1 VLFRELLTR
10 ETNAPAWRDLAPM
23 LRRLEARGEIRGGRF
38 VSGPFGEQF
47 ALEQAAEGLRAARAK
62 SSDAAVPVSA
72 ADPLNLVG
80 ILLPGERVAAIPGRQ
95 IQLRNGNLDGEESP
109 ANAVAGAIPSVV
121 PTAASL
127 WAEVV
132 TQ

>member
-1 VLFRELLTR
+1 
-10 ETNAPAWRDLAPM
+10 M

-47 ALEQAAEGLRAARAK
+47 ALEEAAEGLRAARAK
-62 SSDAAVPVSA
+62 SSDAAVQVSA

-95 IQLRNGNLDGEESP
+95 IHLRNGNLDGADS
-109 ANAVAGAIPSVV
+109 ASDAVVEPIPEVV
-121 PTAASL
+121 PAAVSL
-127 WAEVV
+127 WAEVAA
-132 TQ
+132 Q

>member
-1 VLFRELLTR
+1 
-10 ETNAPAWRDLAPM
+10 M

-47 ALEQAAEGLRAARAK
+47 ALEEAAEGLRMARAR
-62 SSDAAVPVSA
+62 SSDVVVPVSA

-95 IQLRNGNLDGEESP
+95 IHLRNGNLDGAGNPSEAAAIAVP
-109 ANAVAGAIPSVV
+109 AVV
-121 PTAASL
+121 PAAASL
-127 WAEVV
+127 WSEAAAR
-132 TQ
+132 